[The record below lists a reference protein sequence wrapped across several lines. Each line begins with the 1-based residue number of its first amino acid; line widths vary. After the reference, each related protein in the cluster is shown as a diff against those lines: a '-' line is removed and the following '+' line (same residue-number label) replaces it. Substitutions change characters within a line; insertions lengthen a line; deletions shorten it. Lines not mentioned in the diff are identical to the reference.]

1 MAAQVLPTPQA
12 QYSTNHMAYSNDML
26 SHFSSMAGTLPF
38 SRRPADRRID
48 FDHFSTGNATYTSE
62 AQSQSLLMVSHP
74 SVSPEVPYRRR
85 SSHSPQAALSAPA
98 LRDRTPIRHNRPS
111 LSRGRSHSRSDMLLA
126 YAAEQNQL
134 HQTQS
139 LPSIA
144 AMPSQ
149 GGSTVPQMFNVPG
162 YNISPPITNFSHQGG
177 YFNTAVPQ
185 QTSAQDGSSEFA
197 MHQNDSETHAFFP
210 VGRTTSHGSAMS
222 LPPPDSPGTMYMHGQ
237 PQHGQ
242 QPLPSIGMAMQPFP
256 PVPLTLES
264 SPAEIEIMPSRPKPQ
279 CWDHGCNGRQFSTFS
294 NLLRHQREK
303 SGSAVKAVCPHCGTE
318 FTRTTARNG
327 HMSGGKCKGKPEG
340 DGPNRVKK
348 EL

>member
-1 MAAQVLPTPQA
+1 MAAQVLPTPSSQFP
-12 QYSTNHMAYSNDML
+12 NHLPYGNEML
-26 SHFSSMAGTLPF
+26 HSFQNFDSLP
-38 SRRPADRRID
+38 P
-48 FDHFSTGNATYTSE
+48 GNAAYTSE
-62 AQSQSLLMVSHP
+62 PPPQPLLMVSQP
-74 SVSPEVPYRRR
+74 SVSSDVSYRRR
-85 SSHSPQAALSAPA
+85 SSHSPQAAMSAPA
-98 LRDRTPIRHNRPS
+98 LRDRTPIRHHRPS

-126 YAAEQNQL
+126 YATEQNQL

-139 LPSIA
+139 LPSMA

-149 GGSTVPQMFNVPG
+149 SGSTMPQM
-162 YNISPPITNFSHQGG
+162 YNMPPYNMSPPINSFAHQSG
-177 YFNTAVPQ
+177 YFGSAAPPPTAQ
-185 QTSAQDGSSEFA
+185 QDTTTEYPL
-197 MHQNDSETHAFFP
+197 HQNETEAHTFYP
-210 VGRTTSHGSAMS
+210 VGRTTSHGSALS
-222 LPPPDSPGTMYMHGQ
+222 LPPPESPNALYMHGQ
-237 PQHGQ
+237 PQHSQ

-327 HMSGGKCKGKPEG
+327 HMSGGKCKGRPEG
-340 DGPNRVKK
+340 ESSNRAKK
-348 EL
+348 ES